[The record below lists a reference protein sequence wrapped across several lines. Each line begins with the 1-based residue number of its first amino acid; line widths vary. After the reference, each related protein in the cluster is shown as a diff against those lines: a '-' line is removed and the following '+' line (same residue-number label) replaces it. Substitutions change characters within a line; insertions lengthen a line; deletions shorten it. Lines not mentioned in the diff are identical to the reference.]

1 MHILY
6 LTKSFVEEV
15 CWAAGHGNIDHGNI
29 DRSHVWILGPYALDA
44 LPH

>member
-15 CWAAGHGNIDHGNI
+15 CWAAGHGNID
-29 DRSHVWILGPYALDA
+29 RSHVWILGPYALDA